1 MDLRAFG
8 TGPRTWLK
16 KLTYQP
22 RDCVLIAFSVLIL
35 VGSLALNL
43 LDLGELW
50 VPLWLQQIGG

>member
-16 KLTYQP
+16 ELKYQA
-22 RDCVLIAFSVLIL
+22 RDYALIAFSLFILI
-35 VGSLALNL
+35 GSLALNL

-50 VPLWLQQIGG
+50 VPLWLQRLGG